1 MSTSGPLDSS
11 EVNLPP
17 QFIPPPAEFGATEDS
32 LFALDL
38 DDYFIDPEGRQLTYV
53 LSSFANWLS
62 IDQTTG
68 ILFGTPTNQDVGG
81 YEIYIVASDGEFGIG
96 TPFTLVRVANT
107 NDAPSDIVG
116 SFQSV
121 PESTF
126 VGFSVAVVGALDPDL
141 GDTQAYALTDNAGGR
156 FAIDAVTG
164 RITVAIPNLLDFE
177 TVAAHTIR
185 VRATDAAGLSIEKDF
200 TVAVADV
207 NESPSTLALT
217 SGGSIAENSP
227 VGTVVGQ
234 LAGTDPDAGSV
245 LSYSLVDSAGGRF
258 SIDAATGVV
267 KVANAAL
274 LDFEVATSHDI
285 VARVTDAGGLIRT
298 QSFTIA
304 IEDAAD
310 NIIAGTSGANRI
322 LGTNGADFIIGLGGR
337 DFLSGGDGNDI
348 LVGGAGEDVLAGGA
362 GRDTFRFTTLS
373 DSARGGS
380 RDSILDFNPLDGPG
394 HDLIDLG
401 LIDANTNLAGDQAF
415 AFIGS
420 AAFSKIAGQLRFED
434 GVLAGDVNGDGRA
447 DFEIALTLVG
457 AFMPQT
463 HLDPTD
469 FIL

>member
-1 MSTSGPLDSS
+1 MPIAEPFVVPD
-11 EVNLPP
+11 NLPP
-17 QFIPPPAEFGATEDS
+17 LFTPPPAVMHATEDS
-32 LFALDL
+32 LFSVDL
-38 DDYFIDPEGRQLTYV
+38 DDYFTDPEGQQLTYR
-53 LSSFANWLS
+53 LNSFSTWLT
-62 IDQTTG
+62 IDQSTG
-68 ILFGTPTNQDVGG
+68 VLYGTPTNADVGG
-81 YEIYIVASDGEFGIG
+81 YEIYIHASDGLTSFGS
-96 TPFTLVRVANT
+96 PFTLVRVANT

-298 QSFTIA
+298 QTFTIA
-304 IEDAAD
+304 VEDAAD
-310 NIIAGTSGANRI
+310 NVITGTAGANR
-322 LGTNGADFIIGLGGR
+322 LSGTGGADFINGLAGR
-337 DFLSGGDGNDI
+337 DVLLGGDGNDI
-348 LVGGAGEDVLAGGA
+348 LVGGAGSDQLTGGA
-362 GRDTFRFTTLS
+362 GHDTFRFAALS
-373 DSARGGS
+373 DSVRGGS
-380 RDSILDFNPLDGPG
+380 RDSILDFNPLDGPD

-401 LIDANTNLAGDQAF
+401 LIDANANLAGDQAF
-415 AFIGS
+415 TFIGS
-420 AAFSKIAGQLRFED
+420 SDFSRTAGQLRFEN

-457 AFMPQT
+457 GFQPEPY
-463 HLDPTD
+463 LDQTD